1 MARFTNL
8 IVWQEA
14 RTLLQL
20 VSRMTANM
28 RAEGDLKSQLRRAA
42 ISVASNI
49 AEGSERG
56 SDRDFLRFLRIANA
70 SCAEVEA
77 QASIAGDLGCVTA
90 AIAGPVVRQAQTVGR
105 MLNRLMAR
113 LATGSG

>member
-8 IVWQEA
+8 QVWHQA
-14 RTLLQL
+14 RQL
-20 VSRMTANM
+20 IKMVSIMTADM
-28 RAEGDLKSQLRRAA
+28 RTEGDLKSQIRRAA

-56 SDRDFLRFLRIANA
+56 SDRDFSRFLAIANA
-70 SCAEVEA
+70 SAAEVEA
-77 QASIAGDLGCVTA
+77 QAIIAGDCGCLSDQQA
-90 AIAGPVVRQAQTVGR
+90 ASIADQARIVGR

-113 LATGSG
+113 LAGSG